1 MEEMNMP
8 ADDKRHHPDL
18 RSELAGW
25 HDEEASLQIDTI
37 AAACALIAYADGV
50 VRQAEHDSMV
60 RSLSRFG
67 LLDEQSR
74 QELLAAFEQAT
85 ERFEIDFG
93 VGEAA
98 ALATVARLR
107 KSGRFSHVLVETC
120 RALGESDGD
129 YVLEEQAALVKICRR
144 LGLEPVGA
152 GTFAAARR

>member
-1 MEEMNMP
+1 MP
-8 ADDKRHHPDL
+8 ADDKRYLPDL
-18 RSELAGW
+18 RRELADW
-25 HDEEASLQIDTI
+25 HDEEASLQIETI

-74 QELLAAFEQAT
+74 QELLVAFDQAT
-85 ERFEIDFG
+85 ERVEIDFS

-120 RALGESDGD
+120 RTIGEADGD
-129 YVLEEQAALVKICRR
+129 YIVEEQSALVKICRR

-152 GTFAAARR
+152 GTFVAARR